1 MTNAMRAMSSSKERV
16 LSIESAKD
24 GAVFSIRISD
34 TGVGMGD
41 AAAAGLFAARDD
53 ERNGGY
59 GMPNSR
65 LRLQEHGGDLVLEH
79 TAPGEG
85 TTFLMTI
92 PHWTPLTGESDA

>member
-1 MTNAMRAMSSSKERV
+1 MSSSTERV
-16 LSIESAKD
+16 LTVEGTAD
-24 GAVFSIRISD
+24 GSMFSIRMSD
-34 TGVGMGD
+34 TGAGMD
-41 AAAAGLFAARDD
+41 KALAADLFAARDD